1 MIILLAIDLLG
12 GAAILALNLTT
23 DLTDS
28 TEGLVILGVAV
39 AVAVAVVVVAV
50 AYTRR
55 RRR

>member
-1 MIILLAIDLLG
+1 VIDVLG

-23 DLTDS
+23 DVTDS
-28 TEGLVILGVAV
+28 TEGLVLLGIAI
-39 AVAVAVVVVAV
+39 AIVVVAV